1 VDVEWLIL
9 ADAAQVVGSKL
20 YLMGGG
26 WDLLTVNVPFPAR
39 QRCALA
45 ASFRV
50 PWNETN
56 MRRSVEIL
64 IATEDQQEV
73 AKIQIQ
79 VEVGRPAGIIP
90 GVDQRSQFAMDLNLE
105 LQAPGTFVIIA
116 NVEGEEQARTY
127 FRVQAGPGSRPAA
140 PPAG

>member
-1 VDVEWLIL
+1 MEVEWLIL
-9 ADAAQVVGSKL
+9 ADAAQVVGNKL
-20 YLMGGG
+20 YLLGGG
-26 WDLLTVNVPFPAR
+26 WDLLTVNTGFPVR

-56 MRRSVEIL
+56 VRHAVEIV

-73 AKIQIQ
+73 AKVQAQ

-90 GVDQRSQFAMDLNLE
+90 GVDQRSQFALDLNLE
-105 LQAPGTFVIIA
+105 FKEPGTFVIIA
-116 NVEGEEQARTY
+116 SVEGEEQARTY
-127 FRVQAGPGSRPAA
+127 FRVAAGPGARPS
-140 PPAG
+140 P